1 MASRGCRTLT
11 IVFWLALWLALSFS
25 SGVVAQIATQPA
37 SAPIEPSVAPE
48 LSAEAIKVRQQQV
61 AEAADLDEETKAQ
74 VQDLYQKALEQLRL
88 ANEWTAKATE
98 FETAMREAPARLEA
112 IRAELAEPPPP
123 PEPRPEIPTAA

>member
-11 IVFWLALWLALSFS
+11 IVFCLALWLALSLS

-48 LSAEAIKVRQQQV
+48 LSAEAIKARQQQV
-61 AEAADLDEETKAQ
+61 AEAADLDEETKAL

-88 ANEWTAKATE
+88 ANE
-98 FETAMREAPARLEA
+98 
-112 IRAELAEPPPP
+112 
-123 PEPRPEIPTAA
+123 